1 MTYAVSKSTVG
12 YGRNA
17 GHRWRHDD
25 IAYLRRLVRRGTPLK
40 EVSLKLGRPVPA
52 IRAKASSLGLKLD
65 LDARDIRPRRS
76 TPVQTPRPE
85 ARSESQSGPARQLE
99 LF

>member
-1 MTYAVSKSTVG
+1 MTYAVSKSTTG

-25 IAYLRRLVRRGTPLK
+25 IAYLRRLVRKGTPLT

-52 IRAKASSLGLKLD
+52 IKAKASSLGLKLD
-65 LDARDIRPRRS
+65 QDARDIRPQR
-76 TPVQTPRPE
+76 TPAPVPAHRAE
-85 ARSESQSGPARQLE
+85 FKVSPARQLE